1 LLEPEAWDLG
11 PGAWYRETGGDLGY
25 LAGVNRRSLWWEFVT
40 FGAAVGGVY
49 LAFVRTGVG
58 QRLDM
63 TALAGTN
70 SLPGVVVVEG
80 RGILDAV
87 GIGTL
92 AAIAF
97 GIGAFA
103 VLRGR
108 MALAVTAAVMVV
120 GANLTTQVLKHSLL
134 SRPLLIPGGVLH
146 PNSYPS
152 GHATAAAS
160 LAVAVFL
167 VVPHRWRAPTA
178 LGTTIAAAAFG
189 TATVVVGWHRPSDVI
204 GAWFV
209 VGAWAALSTA
219 ILLAIR
225 GSGVAAKVDRWRVR
239 GEVLLIAGAV
249 AATVAFAVSVGT
261 WAWIRF
267 GNAARLEWIER
278 GMAFVVSAAGIFGSS
293 LAVAASLVL
302 GLRRL
307 TFEREAS

>member
-1 LLEPEAWDLG
+1 
-11 PGAWYRETGGDLGY
+11 
-25 LAGVNRRSLWWEFVT
+25 
-40 FGAAVGGVY
+40 
-49 LAFVRTGVG
+49 
-58 QRLDM
+58 
-63 TALAGTN
+63 
-70 SLPGVVVVEG
+70 
-80 RGILDAV
+80 
-87 GIGTL
+87 
-92 AAIAF
+92 
-97 GIGAFA
+97 